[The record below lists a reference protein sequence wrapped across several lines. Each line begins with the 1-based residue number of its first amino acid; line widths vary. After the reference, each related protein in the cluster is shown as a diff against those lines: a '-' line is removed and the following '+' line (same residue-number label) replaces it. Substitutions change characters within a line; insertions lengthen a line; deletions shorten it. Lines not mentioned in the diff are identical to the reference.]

1 MPASREAQ
9 QREETLQ
16 QTAAWQNKK
25 TLHGHAYLLEIST
38 SSQTLNTEV
47 CKKGRK
53 TTEYA
58 FLPLQ
63 IS

>member
-25 TLHGHAYLLEIST
+25 PYMVTPI
-38 SSQTLNTEV
+38 
-47 CKKGRK
+47 
-53 TTEYA
+53 
-58 FLPLQ
+58 
-63 IS
+63 

>member
-25 TLHGHAYLLEIST
+25 RYMVMHIYL
-38 SSQTLNTEV
+38 
-47 CKKGRK
+47 
-53 TTEYA
+53 EYPH
-58 FLPLQ
+58 PLRH
-63 IS
+63 